1 MLIRTLFC
9 LGKALFFCAWALG
22 PAAAQA
28 PGPLELIQT
37 GDFDGARAAL
47 DATNATPLDRR
58 FAEAL
63 IARAE
68 GDRPRAIAQ
77 LREILRVRPDL
88 VTPRRILASLLAQ
101 DEQYEAAEFQYRQL
115 VDLDPNTA
123 NRAGYNRALRTLFSR
138 KPFGFTASGSI
149 VPSTNINRGTGTD
162 IFPTDFGDFIIDED
176 NLGQTGVGL
185 SLNLGAFR
193 RFELPGGQRMQL
205 DAKTGLILYDKAQ
218 FNQHSFTLSATLSDT
233 KDGKS
238 WAVTPELSRAY
249 LAGERY
255 YDRVA
260 VSLARGWTLNP
271 KTALI
276 LRGRAEYRDYT
287 TSATLT
293 GPRYEFGA
301 ELRRRLDA
309 RPSLTGRLA
318 YKIGTTDSP
327 AFHYDGVEIGA
338 RATRAFEN
346 GIQLGVGLSYET
358 RPYRGNFTGLTFARQ
373 DNITAL
379 DFSVFNDRW
388 TFQGAAPTYSCKLT
402 WAQSNVA
409 FYDYNVQECSIGF
422 TRNY

>member
-1 MLIRTLFC
+1 MMTYALRRALCAIAIAMATGPVAAQTPNAGQLIR
-9 LGKALFFCAWALG
+9 A
-22 PAAAQA
+22 
-28 PGPLELIQT
+28 

-47 DATNATPLDRR
+47 EARDASPLDRA
-58 FAEAL
+58 FAEIL
-63 IARAE
+63 IAQRRGNTEA
-68 GDRPRAIAQ
+68 AIAL
-77 LREILRVRPDL
+77 LRDLLRVRPDL
-88 VTPRRILASLLAQ
+88 VAPRRLLANLLAQ
-101 DEQYEAAEFQYRQL
+101 DGQFEAAEFQYRQL

-149 VPSTNINRGTGTD
+149 VPSTNINRGTGTE

-193 RFELPGGQRMQL
+193 RFELPGGQRLQI
-205 DAKTGLILYDKAQ
+205 DAKTALILYDKAQ
-218 FNQHSFTLSATLSDT
+218 FNQHSFTLGATLSDT
-233 KDGKS
+233 NNGKS

-249 LAGERY
+249 LAGDRY

-260 VSLARGWTLNP
+260 LSLARGWTLNP

-276 LRGRAEYRDYT
+276 LRGQAEYRDYT
-287 TSATLT
+287 TSETLT

-309 RPSLTGRLA
+309 RTSLTGSLA
-318 YKIGTTDSP
+318 YKIGNTESP
-327 AFHYDGVEIGA
+327 AFQFDGIEIGA

-346 GIQLGVGLSYET
+346 GIQVGVGLSYET
-358 RPYRGNFTGLTFARQ
+358 RPYRGDFTGLTFARQ
-373 DNITAL
+373 DNITSV

-422 TRNY
+422 TRNF